1 MLVTEIFNKFKFAN
15 GEGLTLKAG
24 KLALHVRRISMGWG
38 FKSEPEGEHQHE
50 IDLQFSPGEFSVS
63 ECDLYQTGKSNSLI
77 VAPALPDKPLVL
89 KNSGM
94 RILPGQ
100 TMNFFVKI
108 PLWVQFYFGE
118 QVADK
123 FIVEYPLTSLSHT
136 WFGEPDNGEPA
147 YAMGGFYQKEIGRLE
162 VQPWEAVCPV
172 HISNNSTLLL
182 EVERLIIRVENLALV
197 TQGNQMMTSLLS
209 IEYTGKEQVSA
220 ASYRLDKSIH
230 GEGYQQIAPPR
241 NTGNRSS
248 MKINFHFIKNWYQ
261 T

>member
-1 MLVTEIFNKFKFAN
+1 MQVTEIFNKYKLAN
-15 GEGLTLKAG
+15 GEGLSLKAG
-24 KLALHVRRISMGWG
+24 KLDLQVRRISMGWG
-38 FKSEPEGEHQHE
+38 FKCEPEGELWHE
-50 IDLQFSPGEFSVS
+50 VDLQLKTVDFSVS
-63 ECDLYQTGKSNSLI
+63 ECDLYQTGKSNSLV

-123 FIVEYPLTSLSHT
+123 FIVEYPLLSLSHT
-136 WFGEPDNGEPA
+136 WFGEPDSGEPA
-147 YAMGGFYQKEIGRLE
+147 YAMGGFYQKEIGRLG
-162 VQPWEAVCPV
+162 VQPWDAVCPV

-182 EVERLIIRVENLALV
+182 EVERLIVRVENLALI
-197 TQGNQMMTSLLS
+197 THENHLMTSLLS

-230 GEGYQQIAPPR
+230 GEGYQHIAPPR
-241 NTGNRSS
+241 NSGNRSS

-261 T
+261 I